1 MELLRIAAND
11 DDVTGTK
18 PFTKVYGIYLTAG
31 ADAAS
36 VSLFDALTQTGTAK
50 VVLKAAA
57 ATSDKFMFEKG
68 FPLKTGASI
77 TLTGTSP
84 VAYLL
89 VD

>member
-1 MELLRIAAND
+1 MELIRIAAND
-11 DDVTGTK
+11 DDVTGVK

-50 VVLKAAA
+50 VVLKAGAA
-57 ATSDKFMFEKG
+57 LSDSFIFDDG
-68 FPLKTGASI
+68 FPLRTGASI
-77 TLTGTSP
+77 TLTGTTP

>member
-11 DDVTGTK
+11 DNITGTT
-18 PFTKVYGIYLTAG
+18 PFTKVYGVYLTAG

-36 VSLFDALTQTGTAK
+36 VSLFDALTQAGNAK
-50 VVLKAAA
+50 VLLKAGAA
-57 ATSDKFMFEKG
+57 ASNSFIFDKPFL
-68 FPLKTGASI
+68 LKVGASI
-77 TLTGTSP
+77 TLTGTTP